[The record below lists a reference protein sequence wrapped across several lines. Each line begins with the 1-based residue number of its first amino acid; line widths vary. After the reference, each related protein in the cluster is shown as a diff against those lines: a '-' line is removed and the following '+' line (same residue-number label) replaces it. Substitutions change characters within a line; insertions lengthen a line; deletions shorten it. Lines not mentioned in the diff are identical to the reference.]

1 MSTVKDVYKEI
12 LSKTNKPLN
21 LATIRRRIN
30 EAIDFFSS
38 IYDRMILK
46 SQITISCVDTD
57 TYYEIPVD
65 YIGISKVLDADNKK
79 YYDFQMLN
87 NSIKFK
93 NIGNYT
99 LIVTIKPNLQQT
111 RDIRLLQNEVI
122 NINPLFLRPLIF
134 YILSLIEDDPNKS
147 SNYMS
152 TANTLA
158 QEANFMAKR
167 QDNANKKRIPALLWR

>member
-1 MSTVKDVYKEI
+1 MQTVKDVYNEI

-21 LATIRRRIN
+21 LITIRRRIN

-46 SQITISCVDTD
+46 SEITINCTD
-57 TYYEIPVD
+57 INTYYDIPVD
-65 YIGISKVLDADNKK
+65 YIGVSKVLDADNKK
-79 YYDFQMLN
+79 YDHFEMLN

-93 NIGNYT
+93 NTGNYT

-111 RDIRLLQNEVI
+111 KDTRLLQNEVI

-134 YILSLIEDDPNKS
+134 YVLSLIEDDVSKS
-147 SNYMS
+147 SNYMN

-167 QDNANKKRIPALLWR
+167 QDRANKKRIPAPLWR